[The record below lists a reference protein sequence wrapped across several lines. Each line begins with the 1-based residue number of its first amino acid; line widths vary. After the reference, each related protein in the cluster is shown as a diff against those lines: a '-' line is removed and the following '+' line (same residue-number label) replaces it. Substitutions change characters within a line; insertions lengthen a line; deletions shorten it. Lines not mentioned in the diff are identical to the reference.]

1 MTVTSL
7 RFKDDQYK
15 QVKDLAKFYGISV
28 TEFMRQT
35 ILEKINDENDY
46 QDAMENLKKSH
57 GETVKRTEI
66 LKRLNLKWINTLG
79 NSQKKLIKN
88 LVN

>member
-15 QVKDLAKFYGISV
+15 QVKNLAKFYGISV

-35 ILEKINDENDY
+35 VLEKVNDENDY
-46 QDAMENLKKSH
+46 QDAMKNLKESH
-57 GETVKRTEI
+57 GETVNRTEI
-66 LKRLNLKWINTLG
+66 LKRLNLK
-79 NSQKKLIKN
+79 
-88 LVN
+88 